1 MAASKKAYTLRCSTI
16 FVSEGTATRVV
27 HSFDDLDS
35 EVRQRLLRTTTGH
48 AAATIF
54 IANRG
59 GRRELAKRLRGLPSR
74 VRTRLEDSPM
84 MPPPETPAPKRATQ
98 RPHAPSFATLAGPG
112 VAPAVRQAL
121 MVLAG
126 AATLAALVFGLN

>member
-35 EVRQRLLRTTTGH
+35 EVRQRLLRTTTGQ

-74 VRTRLEDSPM
+74 VRTRLEDSPA
-84 MPPPETPAPKRATQ
+84 MPQPVVAAPRRMAKLADAPK
-98 RPHAPSFATLAGPG
+98 FATLSGPG

-121 MVLAG
+121 MVAAG
-126 AATLAALVFGLN
+126 AAMVAALVFGLN